1 MMNEMEVKGI
11 KKVRC
16 ELNPLS
22 DLVAKK
28 VLTNPDIVAQ
38 FIHDVL
44 GIQVDQVDILD
55 VTDIRLT
62 LPRAYCTS
70 LDIFVECNHK
80 FRVII
85 EIQSTKQRGF
95 LKRLLYYL
103 SSRVTEMLDQVKQSG
118 VNTHE
123 AYGFIKPVYVIAL
136 LKDGLF
142 EQEIAQAEGWELISN
157 QTLSEVTFGNQDH
170 QLPFYRMGF
179 INLAAFDSQSGIP
192 WQQRRWMEYFLNQP
206 FSQTLTGEDLV
217 IEKAD
222 SYLKEAEWTREELHM
237 IEKVQYIELEDFV
250 RDYFLEGRQEGE
262 RIGQM
267 RMAVQLMKSQGWSL
281 EKVATALGLKAERI
295 QAYINE
301 QTV

>member
-1 MMNEMEVKGI
+1 MYEMEVKGI

-157 QTLSEVTFGNQDH
+157 QTLSEVTFGGQEH
-170 QLPFYRMGF
+170 QLPFYRMAF

-206 FSQTLTGEDLV
+206 YSQTLTGEDLV

-222 SYLKEAEWTREELHM
+222 SHLKEEEWTQEELHM
-237 IEKVQYIELEDFV
+237 IEKVQYIDFEDFV